1 MSNYLLNK
9 AINDIENDNDISWI
23 DFINIR
29 DYNYIEDCMDPPLW
43 RKLKRRLDMTLIG
56 PYEYSL
62 IHDEEYKNLHNSV
75 VEGIKKTEEQMKIYE
90 RYYDEL
96 DRLNIGEKDYNETTI
111 ILNNY

>member
-9 AINDIENDNDISWI
+9 AINDVENDNDISWI

-29 DYNYIEDCMDPPLW
+29 DYNYIEDNMHPALW
-43 RKLKRRLDMTLIG
+43 RKLRRQLDMTLIG
-56 PYEYSL
+56 PYDYSL
-62 IHDEEYKNLHNSV
+62 IHDEEYREMHNSV
-75 VEGIKKTEEQMKIYE
+75 VKGIKRVEEQMKMYE

-96 DRLNIGEKDYNETTI
+96 DMMKGDETSYDEATI